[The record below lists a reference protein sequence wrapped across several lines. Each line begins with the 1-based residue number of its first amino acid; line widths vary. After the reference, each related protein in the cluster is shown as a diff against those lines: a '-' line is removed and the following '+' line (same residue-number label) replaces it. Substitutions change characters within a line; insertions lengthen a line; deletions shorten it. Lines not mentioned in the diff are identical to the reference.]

1 MATNM
6 FSDGIW
12 DWFLRCKSL
21 LRAYFESLVGMII
34 WFWPKGD
41 GTCFMDMFGPSFCNN
56 PGSTTPSPSLC
67 PRLSEIFSHKL
78 NKPAFLTCACVL
90 YLSIAYNITII
101 ITSHTHTHMYNLT
114 FIHRQYIYMYKY
126 IVWYML
132 ELYINMHAA
141 IDMCVRRLLLCDI
154 QAQVRCNLTS

>member
-56 PGSTTPSPSLC
+56 PGSPTPSSSLC
-67 PRLSEIFSHKL
+67 PRFIPLSEIFSHKL

-101 ITSHTHTHMYNLT
+101 ITSHTHVQSH
-114 FIHRQYIYMYKY
+114 IHTQACNNYIYSMIYTRAVY
-126 IVWYML
+126 QYACSYWYV
-132 ELYINMHAA
+132 
-141 IDMCVRRLLLCDI
+141 CP
-154 QAQVRCNLTS
+154 